1 MKDCATRVEAALQAI
16 IGKHEDLQK
25 TMQAL
30 QKRVTDLTNSKQ
42 SQNERA
48 AQDRAS
54 TANTDRGEDLDV
66 CPFSSPPNTAFLQDI
81 SRSSASASTQPV
93 AIPRS
98 SATAAM
104 ESHRE
109 VHNVKK
115 PLL

>member
-66 CPFSSPPNTAFLQDI
+66 CPFSGPP
-81 SRSSASASTQPV
+81 SSASLQHSS
-93 AIPRS
+93 RS
-98 SATAAM
+98 SATAAA
-104 ESHRE
+104 ESPRG

-115 PLL
+115 PLLMEVEKISRIP